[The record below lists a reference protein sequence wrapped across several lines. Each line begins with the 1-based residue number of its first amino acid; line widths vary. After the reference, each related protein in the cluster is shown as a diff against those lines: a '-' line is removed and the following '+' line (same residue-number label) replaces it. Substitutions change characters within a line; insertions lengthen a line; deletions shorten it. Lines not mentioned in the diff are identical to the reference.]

1 VIESVALLD
10 CAGRRYAVNGCVV
23 TAHQFLERVD
33 VTGLGGSNED
43 GVVEL
48 AIHGLLSDMLWGAV
62 RVAFW
67 RRGGLAGR
75 LRRTPHPRLH
85 LAEVQ
90 LALQDLTNQVE
101 DNGTDQAKHS
111 AAKIEPDPRGNK

>member
-1 VIESVALLD
+1 VLD
-10 CAGRRYAVNGCVV
+10 CFGRRYAVNACLV

-33 VTGLGGSNED
+33 VAGLGSSYED

-48 AIHGLLSDMLWGAV
+48 AIHGLRSDMPLGALGP
-62 RVAFW
+62 RLGACG
-67 RRGGLAGR
+67 RLAGR

-90 LALQDLTNQVE
+90 LPLQDLTYQVE
-101 DNGTDQAKHS
+101 DNGAYQAKHS
-111 AAKIEPDPRGNK
+111 APKVEPDPRGNK